1 VGRGAGIL
9 PVMRHQTPVRR
20 AALAAAIALLAPAVL
35 FAADGKPDFGG
46 TWTFVQKRSDDL
58 REKIEQAV
66 GPAATS
72 GDIKK
77 DSPRI
82 WIRSW
87 LLGVTERPDAGVLT
101 IEQTPTE
108 FHSGTGD
115 DIRHY
120 YFARESTRQGEGGML
135 RKASVKWQGEQ
146 IVVEERAEKG
156 SGLVRE
162 VYTLE
167 PGGRTLVVDWSLEHK
182 SLRQPLVLKLVFQK
196 R

>member
-1 VGRGAGIL
+1 
-9 PVMRHQTPVRR
+9 MRDKTPVRL
-20 AALAAAIALLAPAVL
+20 AALAAALALLGPAALLA
-35 FAADGKPDFGG
+35 ADTRPDFNG

-77 DSPRI
+77 DSPRV
-82 WIRSW
+82 WIRAW
-87 LLGVTERPDAGVLT
+87 LLGVTEKPDAGVLT
-101 IEQTPTE
+101 IELTPTE

-120 YFARESTRQGEGGML
+120 YFNRESTRQGEGGGL
-135 RKASVKWQGEQ
+135 RKASVQWRGDQL
-146 IVVEERAEKG
+146 VVEERAEKG

-167 PGGRTLVVDWSLEHK
+167 LGGKTLVVDWSLEHK
-182 SLRQPLVLKLVFQK
+182 SLKQPLALKLVFQK
-196 R
+196 Q

>member
-1 VGRGAGIL
+1 ML
-9 PVMRHQTPVRR
+9 PSMRQKTLPR
-20 AALAAAIALLAPAVL
+20 LAAVAAATALLAPSAL
-35 FAADGKPDFGG
+35 RAADGKPDFNG

-58 REKIEQAV
+58 REKIEQSV

-77 DSPRI
+77 DSARV

-87 LLGVTERPDAGVLT
+87 LMGVTEKPDAGVLT

-108 FHSGTGD
+108 FRSGTGD
-115 DIRHY
+115 DVRHY
-120 YFARESTRQGEGGML
+120 YFNRESTRQGEGGML
-135 RKASVKWQGEQ
+135 RKASAKWQGDQ
-146 IVVEERAEKG
+146 IVVEEKAEKG

-167 PGGRTLVVDWSLEHK
+167 PGGKAVVVDWSLEHK
-182 SLRQPLVLKLVFQK
+182 TLKQPLVLKLVFQ
-196 R
+196 RP